1 MTAASHVHDT
11 SPHDFA
17 TRLATAF
24 IMLATF
30 AAVGCAGDAPGGSLL
45 GRTLLAGPE
54 RSAEAHGDWD
64 DVDNAVAV
72 AAAKTEMA
80 VVDQSTDE
88 NGDRVYELLTIAD
101 EPARI
106 RVRRLGLNA
115 DPPSARGRV
124 TTKSTPDR
132 IQVSAAVGRMGNPG
146 VEKRL
151 IGHIKDRLSDLAG
164 VDYAPVR

>member
-24 IMLATF
+24 MVLVTL
-30 AAVGCAGDAPGGSLL
+30 AAVGCEGDAPGGSLL
-45 GRTLLAGPE
+45 GRTLLTGPE
-54 RSAEAHGDWD
+54 RSTLAHGDWD

-80 VVDQSTDE
+80 IVDQSTDE

-106 RVRRLGLNA
+106 RVRRVDPNP
-115 DPPSARGRV
+115 DPPPVPGRV
-124 TTKSTPDR
+124 TPKSTPDR
-132 IQVSAAVGRMGNPG
+132 IQVSAKVGRMGNPG
-146 VEKRL
+146 LEKRL